1 MRYSILQL
9 LAILGL
15 GVCTACSS
23 DLDSGSS
30 KKILPNSRVM
40 EFSYKLPVDETIQ
53 SRATEPGTDSENE
66 IQTFQAFIFD
76 ENQELI
82 SQFRVGEGLQ
92 TPDKSKVR
100 LFIADSEADK
110 FENRAL
116 RVVLVANYS
125 VDSEINSFLNLQNH
139 LLTTNFNEDNPSTFV
154 MTGSLVLNQIKW
166 LEDNPVFEVEDD
178 LELVRVASKF
188 QFEIRN
194 IEVYDETNNTKVHYE
209 LVGTPK
215 VRFINYSTHSSLL
228 PGLLRDSVLSS
239 TDYLEMVSLDAG
251 YTLPQAYYSYE
262 SAWSADQDFDSN
274 REPHLMLKLEFKAKN
289 SSGVYGE
296 EKEYFYYVPINYRFP
311 TVEMSPEEAAS
322 LYKIQRNHL
331 YRIISSIHHLGAE
344 DEGEPFDLSS
354 EIRVGP
360 WVDREI
366 DGDIDVIHFL
376 MVKDRKPAMPNINQI
391 RIDYQSSL
399 PIEFVHIKTEYTEHI
414 ASGEIRIVTNTRPDK
429 LIITD
434 VDSLNYIDIV
444 NPIPEN
450 FVPLDIFFTVRHK
463 YGSNLSQDIHIIQY
477 PPKYVTGT
485 KSTGFINSTATNPYA
500 DFRFHNLLGMVSSQG
515 AGGLKQIMSF
525 IKLQH
530 W

>member
-1 MRYSILQL
+1 
-9 LAILGL
+9 
-15 GVCTACSS
+15 
-23 DLDSGSS
+23 
-30 KKILPNSRVM
+30 
-40 EFSYKLPVDETIQ
+40 
-53 SRATEPGTDSENE
+53 
-66 IQTFQAFIFD
+66 
-76 ENQELI
+76 
-82 SQFRVGEGLQ
+82 
-92 TPDKSKVR
+92 
-100 LFIADSEADK
+100 
-110 FENRAL
+110 
-116 RVVLVANYS
+116 
-125 VDSEINSFLNLQNH
+125 
-139 LLTTNFNEDNPSTFV
+139 
-154 MTGSLVLNQIKW
+154 
-166 LEDNPVFEVEDD
+166 
-178 LELVRVASKF
+178 
-188 QFEIRN
+188 
-194 IEVYDETNNTKVHYE
+194 
-209 LVGTPK
+209 
-215 VRFINYSTHSSLL
+215 
-228 PGLLRDSVLSS
+228 
-239 TDYLEMVSLDAG
+239 
-251 YTLPQAYYSYE
+251 
-262 SAWSADQDFDSN
+262 
-274 REPHLMLKLEFKAKN
+274 MLKLEFKAKN
-289 SSGVYGE
+289 SSGIYGE

-311 TVEMSPEEAAS
+311 TVDMSPEEAAS

-354 EIRVGP
+354 EISVGP

-515 AGGLKQIMSF
+515 AGGAQTNNVFYKITTLVNTDDELIGDPTDPKDADGMTKKDENSNLIISPEFIIATQHGLSDQVSQYVPSGNIYYETRYRFGQNYGSVRNLPSYSTYTTDSRRFNNTYVHDYLSAGERCKDYFEGEYGEDGYYEEYYINRDGKSTPRQVYKTFKYQGKWRIPTMAELKYIDKIQDDDKSAVKSLLWGSAYWSAQEGMTYSF
-525 IKLQH
+525 GDNETQNSSTANVRCIFDTWKLKDH
-530 W
+530 E